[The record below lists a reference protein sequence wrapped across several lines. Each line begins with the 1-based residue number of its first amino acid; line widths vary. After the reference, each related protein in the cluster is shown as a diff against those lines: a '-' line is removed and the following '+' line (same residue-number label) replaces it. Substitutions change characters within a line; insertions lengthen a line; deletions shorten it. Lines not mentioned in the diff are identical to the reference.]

1 MDAPDGAHHPPP
13 QVLHLSQLAAGVRYW
28 TGTAWHLTPEEDR
41 EELGKYQWRQWFTYD
56 KTIPCPEHGTE
67 FFVEHR

>member
-1 MDAPDGAHHPPP
+1 M
-13 QVLHLSQLAAGVRYW
+13 RYW
-28 TGTAWHLTPEEDR
+28 TCTAWHLTPEEDR